1 MARERHG
8 DKQFC
13 VPVCCTIGFTP
24 VTDPAADSLVSRV
37 GLCLSCQHVDVITS
51 SRESTFYRCRRAETD
66 PTFRKYPA
74 LPVVA
79 CRGYE
84 RDATP

>member
-1 MARERHG
+1 MLYDRVA
-8 DKQFC
+8 
-13 VPVCCTIGFTP
+13 P
-24 VTDPAADSLVSRV
+24 VTNPAADSLVSRV
-37 GLCLSCQHVDVITS
+37 GLCLTCQHVDVITS

-84 RDATP
+84 RDATS

>member
-1 MARERHG
+1 LYDHVA
-8 DKQFC
+8 
-13 VPVCCTIGFTP
+13 P
-24 VTDPAADSLVSRV
+24 VTHPAADSLVSRV
-37 GLCLSCQHVDVITS
+37 GLCLSCRHADVITS
-51 SRESTFYRCRRAETD
+51 SRESTFYRCRRSETD

-84 RDATP
+84 PDATS

>member
-1 MARERHG
+1 VAQREREHRVLY
-8 DKQFC
+8 DRLA
-13 VPVCCTIGFTP
+13 P
-24 VTDPAADSLVSRV
+24 VTNPAADSLGSRV

-51 SRESTFYRCRRAETD
+51 SRESTFYRCRRSEND
-66 PTFRKYPA
+66 PSFRKYPA

-84 RDATP
+84 RDGAS